1 MERQMDSQQAEINSR
16 VWRTRDNVADYA
28 NRSLRPVE
36 IVLLMRYAQ
45 ALSGRVLEAGCGAGR
60 VLGYLVA
67 LGGDVHGVDVSRTM
81 VDYCGHTYPEADVRL
96 GDLAALAESVT
107 GPFDAVIVPDNT
119 LDIFGD
125 EQRRRVLSEI
135 RELLA
140 PGGVLIFS
148 SHNLD
153 HADGRPEARGPAG
166 ARGRGGAM
174 LARGGAMLARVAGL
188 SPERAARAVIR
199 LRRRR
204 RNRRALV
211 GLQQR
216 ADDHAILNDSERD
229 YGVLHYYIG
238 RDAQER
244 QLSSLGFELV
254 ECLDVEGRP
263 VARGAIGYGPWLH
276 YVVRA
281 AQGT

>member
-1 MERQMDSQQAEINSR
+1 MDSQQAEINSR

-81 VDYCGHTYPEADVRL
+81 VDYCAHTYPEADVRL

-153 HADGRPEARGPAG
+153 HADGRPEARGTTG
-166 ARGRGGAM
+166 ARG
-174 LARGGAMLARVAGL
+174 RGGAMLARVAGL

-199 LRRRR
+199 LPRRR

-211 GLQQR
+211 ALQQR

>member
-1 MERQMDSQQAEINSR
+1 MHSRQAEINSR

-36 IVLLMRYAQ
+36 IVLLMRYQ
-45 ALSGRVLEAGCGAGR
+45 PALSGRVLEAGCGAGR

-67 LGGDVHGVDVSRTM
+67 LGGEVHGVDVSRAM
-81 VDYCGHTYPEADVRL
+81 VDYCARTYPEADVRL
-96 GDLAALAESVT
+96 GDLASLAETVS

-119 LDIFGD
+119 LDIFD
-125 EQRRRVLSEI
+125 DAQRRRVLGDI

-153 HADGRPEARGPAG
+153 HADGKSEARGSAPA
-166 ARGRGGAM
+166 R
-174 LARGGAMLARVAGL
+174 ARGGAMLARVAGL
-188 SPERAARAVIR
+188 SLERSARALTR
-199 LRRRR
+199 LPRRV
-204 RNRRALV
+204 RNRRTLLP
-211 GLQQR
+211 LQQR
-216 ADDHAILNDSERD
+216 AADHAILNDSERD

-244 QLSSLGFELV
+244 QLESLKFELV
-254 ECLDVEGRP
+254 ECLDVEGRR
-263 VARGAIGYGPWLH
+263 VSRGAIGYGPWLH
-276 YVVRA
+276 YVARA
-281 AQGT
+281 A